1 VFQPVRREKRI
12 ASFYDGKWAIPSDCA
27 EVFMIDHEK
36 LQQLQRAF
44 VQVLQK
50 QGPWILAVFA
60 ALFVAAAAHDFLIR

>member
-1 VFQPVRREKRI
+1 
-12 ASFYDGKWAIPSDCA
+12 
-27 EVFMIDHEK
+27 MIDHEK